1 MKIQN
6 HFEKNFFLGN
16 KKALYYSMK
25 RYYEIT
31 DRNIFDY
38 LPITFHI
45 SKGIDDPEYEKFLN
59 LFYEFD

>member
-1 MKIQN
+1 
-6 HFEKNFFLGN
+6 
-16 KKALYYSMK
+16 MK